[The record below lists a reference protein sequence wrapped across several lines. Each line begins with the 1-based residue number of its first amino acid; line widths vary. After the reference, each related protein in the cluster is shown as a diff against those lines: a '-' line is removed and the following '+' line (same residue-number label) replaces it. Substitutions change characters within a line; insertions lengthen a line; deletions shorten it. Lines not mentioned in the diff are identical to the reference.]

1 MDSNLMAELPK
12 ILDAVKEESKS
23 VKEIVASQQ
32 FLSNQF
38 EKMVQMMGS
47 LSDEIKRLRAEN
59 GLLKLSLN
67 RLADNAKSISNVV
80 EQAEKDIDS
89 HHRAQLS
96 INAMVLGIP
105 RTPQEDTKS
114 IVLEICDILG
124 YKDGEKSIVSCD
136 RVVNSKAACPPIR
149 ISFKHVR
156 AKESLLDH
164 KSSFGKL
171 DVATLQGVLGSPK
184 GTAGKVVIRDDLSP
198 LSMRLFQELK
208 QLQNSLELRYIWPGR
223 HGVIMVRRTDRSK
236 AIPIQSRQDIQKLAL
251 SCRKQ

>member
-1 MDSNLMAELPK
+1 MDSNLIAELPK
-12 ILDAVKEESKS
+12 ILEAVKEESKS

-38 EKMVQMMGS
+38 DKMVQMMGS

-59 GLLKLSLN
+59 GLLKLSLS

-124 YKDGEKSIVSCD
+124 YKDGEKNIVSCC
-136 RVVNSKAACPPIR
+136 RVANSKAVCPPIR

-171 DVATLQGVLGSPK
+171 DVATLQGVLGPK
-184 GTAGKVVIRDDLSP
+184 GTTGKVVIRDDLSP
-198 LSMRLFQELK
+198 LSMRIFQELK

-223 HGVIMVRRTDRSK
+223 HGAIMVRRTDRSK

-251 SCRKQ
+251 SCRKH

>member
-1 MDSNLMAELPK
+1 MDSNLIAELPK
-12 ILDAVKEESKS
+12 ILEAVKEESKS

-38 EKMVQMMGS
+38 DKMVQMMGS

-59 GLLKLSLN
+59 GLLKLSLS

-124 YKDGEKSIVSCD
+124 YKDGEKNIVSCC
-136 RVVNSKAACPPIR
+136 RVANSNAVCPPIR

-171 DVATLQGVLGSPK
+171 
-184 GTAGKVVIRDDLSP
+184 VIRDDLSP
-198 LSMRLFQELK
+198 LSMRIFQELK

-223 HGVIMVRRTDRSK
+223 HGAIMVRRTDRSK

-251 SCRKQ
+251 SCRKH